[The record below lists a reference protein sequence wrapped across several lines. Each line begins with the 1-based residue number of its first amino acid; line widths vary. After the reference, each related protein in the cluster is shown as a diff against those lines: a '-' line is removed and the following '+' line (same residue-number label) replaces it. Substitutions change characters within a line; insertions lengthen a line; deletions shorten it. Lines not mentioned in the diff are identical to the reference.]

1 MQSLEEDA
9 EKQISNLRREI
20 LSREGENG
28 WNEIVD
34 VLNQI
39 QSEIDEGR
47 PKLQR
52 VSVREN
58 LGGDRVSGSSQRTQ
72 STSVNMVVSEE
83 YPAVEALD
91 MTAEA
96 LALAFISPTKMA
108 SKVFDTVER
117 FRDNEKSPEQETIVQ
132 FADPRFPEK
141 KSSTLVS
148 QDILESSEKVLQPL
162 ASSLDKLVRS
172 LEKKNRSI
180 AFETESDANAD

>member
-9 EKQISNLRREI
+9 KKQISSLRSEI
-20 LSREGENG
+20 LSHEGEDD
-28 WNEIVD
+28 WNEIID

-52 VSVREN
+52 VSVKEN
-58 LGGDRVSGSSQRTQ
+58 LGSDRVSGSSQRTQ
-72 STSVNMVVSEE
+72 STSVNMVVSED

-132 FADPRFPEK
+132 FADPRLPEK
-141 KSSTLVS
+141 KSTTLIS
-148 QDILESSEKVLQPL
+148 QDNLESSQKVLQPL
-162 ASSLDKLVRS
+162 AISLEKLVRS
-172 LEKKNRSI
+172 LEMKKRSI
-180 AFETESDANAD
+180 AFTIESDADAN